1 MKWETVEL
9 VRTYK
14 DLIAWKGHVEFVKKI
29 YNIAN
34 GYPKEID

>member
-1 MKWETVEL
+1 MKCERMEWI
-9 VRTYK
+9 RTYK